1 MNTGKANEL
10 FIQVK
15 RVGFAALIDEENLT
29 HFFRHYHKICKFC
42 SRKIT
47 KLADLEKDLERYF
60 TEVQRLNDYLRF
72 DYFGF
77 RSRPKGCVCGLRNS

>member
-29 HFFRHYHKICKFC
+29 HFFRHYHEYE
-42 SRKIT
+42 
-47 KLADLEKDLERYF
+47 EKDPESDER
-60 TEVQRLNDYLRF
+60 
-72 DYFGF
+72 
-77 RSRPKGCVCGLRNS
+77 